1 MSKLYKSI
9 GLICFLILSIPFTC
23 QNIGDTINIEMGGS
37 KVLIINKNIEQG
49 WDFEDEDVNLKKRSL
64 GFEFILGSNGWV
76 NWPISKIENS
86 SSYCINYLNSNKVGG
101 DFLLKGISIKSE
113 RMYLLPGIGVSW
125 NNYVFKNNVKVESI
139 NGNTAITIDTLN
151 TYVKSKLR
159 TTYLQVPLLLG
170 FRFGNINKN
179 PFGVQI
185 GIEGAY
191 QIQAKSTVKSENGN
205 TQTNRRKDNF
215 SLNPYKLSA
224 ILRLSIGGFGLFG
237 SFSITPIT
245 TYSLDYFPISAGIII
260 ASF

>member
-9 GLICFLILSIPFTC
+9 GLICFLILSLSFTS

-49 WDFEDEDVNLKKRSL
+49 WDFEDEEADLKKRSL

-76 NWPISKIENS
+76 NWPLSKIENS
-86 SSYCINYLNSNKVGG
+86 SSYCIDYLNSTKVGG
-101 DFLLKGISIKSE
+101 AFLMKGISVKNE
-113 RMYLLPGIGVSW
+113 RLYFLPGIGLSW
-125 NNYVFKNNVKVESI
+125 DNYVFKNNVMVESI
-139 NGNTAITIDTLN
+139 NGNTSFTIDTLN
-151 TYVKSKLR
+151 TINKSKLR

-170 FRFGNINKN
+170 FRLGNINKN
-179 PFGVQI
+179 PFGIQI

-191 QIQAKSTVKSENGN
+191 QLQAKTTVKSENGN
-205 TQTNRRKDNF
+205 TQINRTKDNF

-224 ILRLSIGGFGLFG
+224 LLRLSIGNFGLFG
-237 SFSITPIT
+237 SFSLIPIT
-245 TYSLDYFPISAGIII
+245 SNNLDYFPISAGIII

>member
-9 GLICFLILSIPFTC
+9 GLICFLILSLSFKS
-23 QNIGDTINIEMGGS
+23 QNIGDTINIDMGGA

-49 WDFEDEDVNLKKRSL
+49 WDFEEEEAKQKKRSL
-64 GFEFILGSNGWV
+64 GFEFTLGSNGWV
-76 NWPISKIENS
+76 NWPISKIGNS
-86 SSYCINYLNSNKVGG
+86 SSYCIDYLKSNKVGG
-101 DFLLKGISIKSE
+101 AFLLKGLSVKSE
-113 RMYLLPGIGVSW
+113 RLYLLPGIGISW
-125 NNYVFKNNVKVESI
+125 NNYVFKNNVQVESI
-139 NGNTAITIDTLN
+139 NGNTSINIDTLN
-151 TYVKSKLR
+151 TFVKSKLR

-170 FRFGNINKN
+170 FRLGNINKN

-191 QIQAKSTVKSENGN
+191 QIQAKTTVKSKNGN

-215 SLNPYKLSA
+215 SLAPYKLSA
-224 ILRLSIGGFGLFG
+224 LLRLSIGNFGLFG

-245 TYSLDYFPISAGIII
+245 TNSLDYFPISAGIII

>member
-9 GLICFLILSIPFTC
+9 GLICFLILSLSFKS
-23 QNIGDTINIEMGGS
+23 QNIGDTINIDMGGA

-49 WDFEDEDVNLKKRSL
+49 WDFEEEAKQKKRSL
-64 GFEFILGSNGWV
+64 GFEFTLGSNGWV
-76 NWPISKIENS
+76 NWPISKIGNS
-86 SSYCINYLNSNKVGG
+86 SSYCIDYLKSNKVGG
-101 DFLLKGISIKSE
+101 AFLLKGLSVKSE
-113 RMYLLPGIGVSW
+113 RLYLLPGIGISW
-125 NNYVFKNNVKVESI
+125 NNYVFKNNVQVESI
-139 NGNTAITIDTLN
+139 NGNTSINIDTLN
-151 TYVKSKLR
+151 TFVKSKLR

-170 FRFGNINKN
+170 FRLGNINKN

-191 QIQAKSTVKSENGN
+191 QIQAKTTVKSKNGN

-215 SLNPYKLSA
+215 SLAPYKLSA
-224 ILRLSIGGFGLFG
+224 LLRLSIGNFGLFG

-245 TYSLDYFPISAGIII
+245 TNSLDYFPISAGIII

>member
-1 MSKLYKSI
+1 
-9 GLICFLILSIPFTC
+9 
-23 QNIGDTINIEMGGS
+23 
-37 KVLIINKNIEQG
+37 
-49 WDFEDEDVNLKKRSL
+49 
-64 GFEFILGSNGWV
+64 
-76 NWPISKIENS
+76 
-86 SSYCINYLNSNKVGG
+86 
-101 DFLLKGISIKSE
+101 
-113 RMYLLPGIGVSW
+113 MYLLPGIGVSW

-159 TTYLQVPLLLG
+159 TTYLQFPLLLG

-191 QIQAKSTVKSENGN
+191 QMQAKSTVKSENGN

-224 ILRLSIGGFGLFG
+224 ILRLSIGSFGLFG

-245 TYSLDYFPISAGIII
+245 TNSLDYFPISAGIII